1 MERPHTEETG
11 RAERETDDHELE
23 IAPPMRRN
31 DGEPEQREDDCG
43 LEGNTAVCAR
53 KQDVTHVVFRWS

>member
-11 RAERETDDHELE
+11 RAERKTDDQELE

-31 DGEPEQREDDCG
+31 DGEPE
-43 LEGNTAVCAR
+43 
-53 KQDVTHVVFRWS
+53 